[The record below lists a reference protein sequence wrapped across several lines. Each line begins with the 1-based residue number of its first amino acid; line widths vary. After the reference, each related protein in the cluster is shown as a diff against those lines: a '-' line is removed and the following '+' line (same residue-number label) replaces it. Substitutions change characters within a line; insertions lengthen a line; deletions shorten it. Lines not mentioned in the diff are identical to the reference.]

1 MTKTFSH
8 EEGGLSYVVTVYEE
22 SGEIFAKIKT
32 VSGSMDVN
40 AIYIAD
46 SDFSG
51 KSVNLNG
58 PLNMSGSGSRFGDQ
72 SIQWDSAIALS
83 SPGLG
88 RGGKDKETFLTEG
101 DVLKVKLDASSLDQ
115 VDFIGIRATSTS
127 TEGKNQGSIKAVMGE
142 PVEHEDP
149 KDPEPPCEPGNRP
162 PVAVK
167 DNFETKFNTAL
178 TGNVL
183 HNDSDPDGD
192 ELTVLTNTHP
202 ANGTVTM
209 HPNGNFTY
217 TPNHGFIGED
227 SFRYTVIDGNGG
239 YDQADV
245 HITVP
250 CFAAGTLI
258 ITATGP
264 KSVEDIC
271 VGDEVLTRDDGFQPV
286 RWAGTRALDAEYL
299 AQNPDFASVLISA
312 GSLGNNLPRRDLRVS
327 PGHRILLSGH
337 QAEILFGEREVLV
350 AASDLVGQPGVTS
363 DPRPVTYVHIMFDN
377 HQIIDSEGAWSES
390 FQPADVTLNGLG
402 TAQREELLALFP
414 ELATH
419 KGQRDFATAR
429 RVLARHESAALLA
442 MTA

>member
-22 SGEIFAKIKT
+22 SGEIFAEIKT

-142 PVEHEDP
+142 PVDHEDP

-167 DNFETKFNTAL
+167 DSFETKM
-178 TGNVL
+178 V
-183 HNDSDPDGD
+183 
-192 ELTVLTNTHP
+192 
-202 ANGTVTM
+202 
-209 HPNGNFTY
+209 
-217 TPNHGFIGED
+217 
-227 SFRYTVIDGNGG
+227 
-239 YDQADV
+239 
-245 HITVP
+245 
-250 CFAAGTLI
+250 
-258 ITATGP
+258 
-264 KSVEDIC
+264 
-271 VGDEVLTRDDGFQPV
+271 
-286 RWAGTRALDAEYL
+286 W
-299 AQNPDFASVLISA
+299 
-312 GSLGNNLPRRDLRVS
+312 LP
-327 PGHRILLSGH
+327 P
-337 QAEILFGEREVLV
+337 
-350 AASDLVGQPGVTS
+350 
-363 DPRPVTYVHIMFDN
+363 
-377 HQIIDSEGAWSES
+377 
-390 FQPADVTLNGLG
+390 
-402 TAQREELLALFP
+402 FP
-414 ELATH
+414 E
-419 KGQRDFATAR
+419 
-429 RVLARHESAALLA
+429 RHQSAN
-442 MTA
+442 MSGV